1 MLFTESICDNKLY
14 LKLYKKGNFVA
25 CPFLTAYFLKNNLSQ
40 NRIGITTGKK
50 VGNAVK
56 RNRARRII
64 RAAYRLNEINFPIG
78 YDIVFVAREDIVDKK
93 TGDIEKFFRKRLIEK
108 INNDNK
114 NSKNHNEK

>member
-40 NRIGITTGKK
+40 NRGGITTGKK

-64 RAAYRLNEINFPIG
+64 RAAYRLNKEGASGCKTVF
-78 YDIVFVAREDIVDKK
+78 DIAPKYLHPK
-93 TGDIEKFFRKRLIEK
+93 TNEELRKELL
-108 INNDNK
+108 
-114 NSKNHNEK
+114 